1 MLSLIRRE
9 ISDNLLYVVGA
20 GIVATFAVWLS
31 VYGVLWEQE
40 PDMVGV
46 STAFLVPALLLG
58 YYGLGASQMYGDRA
72 HKVSTLLCT
81 LAVTRNRILAARVLV
96 GAGTVLATIVP
107 LAVTA
112 MVLLSVSPLLA
123 VYRGRIVGEIATT
136 SVLAGFACYCMG
148 LLVGWTTS
156 RVWLLVGGMTL
167 LTLTISLVVVKGF
180 GLEAMGVLLLLI
192 AASLPVVWYRFVST
206 PL

>member
-9 ISDNLLYVVGA
+9 ISDNLGYVVGA
-20 GIVATFAVWLS
+20 GIVVALAVWLS
-31 VYGVLWEQE
+31 VYAVLWEQE

-112 MVLLSVSPLLA
+112 MVLLSASPLLA
-123 VYRGRIVGEIATT
+123 AYRGRIVGEIAAT

-156 RVWLLVGGMTL
+156 KVWLLVGGITL
-167 LTLTISLVVVKGF
+167 LTLTVSLVVVKGF

-192 AASLPVVWYRFVST
+192 VASLPVVWYRFVST

>member
-1 MLSLIRRE
+1 VLSLIRRE
-9 ISDNLLYVVGA
+9 ISDNLGYVVGA
-20 GIVATFAVWLS
+20 GIVVALAVWLS
-31 VYGVLWEQE
+31 VYAVLWEQE

-112 MVLLSVSPLLA
+112 MVLLSASPLLA
-123 VYRGRIVGEIATT
+123 AYRGRLIGEIATT
-136 SVLAGFACYCMG
+136 SALAGFACYCMG

-156 RVWLLVGGMTL
+156 KVWLLVGGITL
-167 LTLTISLVVVKGF
+167 LTLTVSLVVVKGF

-192 AASLPVVWYRFVST
+192 VASLPVVWYRFVST

>member
-1 MLSLIRRE
+1 VLSLIRRE